1 MDNLALNYFDLAV
14 IAVIGISA
22 AMSLVRG
29 FMREAFSIAAFVGA
43 AFATILGFPH
53 IRPIAEKQFGAGLT
67 ADAVTLAGI
76 FLIVYVL
83 IAVVSGQLTKVIRQV
98 EEVNIVDRILGFLFG
113 AARGLLLLALFSIV
127 IEAALPAD
135 KMPKVI
141 SQAKTYPFVHATA
154 RWIQSVVPAKKLS
167 DQANKIDTAKVIDA
181 LDH

>member
-1 MDNLALNYFDLAV
+1 MDNLHMTYFDLVV
-14 IAVIGISA
+14 IAVIVISA

-53 IRPIAEKQFGAGLT
+53 IRPLAEKQFGVGLT

-83 IAVVSGQLTKVIRQV
+83 IAVIAGQLTKVIRQV
-98 EEVNIVDRILGFLFG
+98 EEVNLADRLLGLVFG

-135 KMPKVI
+135 RLPKVI
-141 SQAKTYPFVHATA
+141 AKAATYPFVRSTA
-154 RWIQSVVPAKKLS
+154 RWIQSVVPAKKIV
-167 DQANKIDTAKVIDA
+167 DQANK
-181 LDH
+181 LDGPVTTESRN